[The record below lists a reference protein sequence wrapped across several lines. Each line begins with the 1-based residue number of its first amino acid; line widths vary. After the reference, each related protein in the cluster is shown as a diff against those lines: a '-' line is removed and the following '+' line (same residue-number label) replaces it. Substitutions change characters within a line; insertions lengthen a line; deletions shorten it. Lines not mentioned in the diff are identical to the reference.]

1 MRDPA
6 LDGAVSAVAA
16 RGVQVLG
23 DGPGERVCGEVSRPG
38 PRLGEGDR
46 LLLLSSRPCLRVWR
60 LKSRRARTAGAF
72 LGQVG
77 TGSSTA
83 SLPHHSA
90 SLPCPAPPPQLWPD
104 QGYPRVVLQDEHQ
117 AMHVQPALPRVRIH
131 GQHRLPVGSKL
142 GMGGVGATVLKRQH
156 LGHEEVMN
164 DLCRAS
170 EPGVAGGVRGG
181 SGVGLK
187 EPSAPPGTEAETASN
202 RKARSG
208 APSL

>member
-6 LDGAVSAVAA
+6 LDSAVAAVAA

-23 DGPGERVCGEVSRPG
+23 DGPGRGCAVRSAGPG
-38 PRLGEGDR
+38 PGVGEGDR

-60 LKSRRARTAGAF
+60 LKSRRARMAGAF

-83 SLPHHSA
+83 SLPRHPA
-90 SLPCPAPPPQLWPD
+90 SLPRPAPPPRLWPD

-117 AMHVQPALPRVRIH
+117 AMHVQPALPRVSVH
-131 GQHRLPVGSKL
+131 GQHWLPIGSKL

-156 LGHEEVMN
+156 LGARRGHE
-164 DLCRAS
+164 
-170 EPGVAGGVRGG
+170 
-181 SGVGLK
+181 
-187 EPSAPPGTEAETASN
+187 
-202 RKARSG
+202 
-208 APSL
+208 